1 MTLTLPTDGE
11 EWLQEQARAF
21 GALLAFHDASASAT
35 TIMENDVD
43 SASSASASASA
54 SAMAAS
60 LAGASAIPRGIIHYA
75 FISQYN

>member
-54 SAMAAS
+54 S

>member
-1 MTLTLPTDGE
+1 MPTEGE

-35 TIMENDVD
+35 TMMENDVD
-43 SASSASASASA
+43 SASSASASAS
-54 SAMAAS
+54 AS

>member
-21 GALLAFHDASASAT
+21 GALLAFHDASASAATSAT
-35 TIMENDVD
+35 TIMEDVVD
-43 SASSASASASA
+43 SASSASASAS
-54 SAMAAS
+54 AS

>member
-35 TIMENDVD
+35 TMMENDVD
-43 SASSASASASA
+43 SASSASASAS
-54 SAMAAS
+54 AS